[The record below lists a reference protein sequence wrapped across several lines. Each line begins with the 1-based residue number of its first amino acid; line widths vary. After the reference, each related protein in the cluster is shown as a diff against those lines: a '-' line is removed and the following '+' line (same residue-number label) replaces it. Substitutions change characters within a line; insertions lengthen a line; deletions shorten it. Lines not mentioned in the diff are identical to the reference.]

1 MYSKSSSVSSDEDVF
16 IKTTPDE
23 DDLDIYEVRVVGKG
37 SFVLSFLHLL
47 RSNPKKPRFMLLKEF
62 TDAWQK
68 CRL

>member
-37 SFVLSFLHLL
+37 SFVFKFFGLTTVK
-47 RSNPKKPRFMLLKEF
+47 PKKHRFMLSKAS
-62 TDAWQK
+62 TGV
-68 CRL
+68 

>member
-37 SFVLSFLHLL
+37 SFVFKFFALTTVK
-47 RSNPKKPRFMLLKEF
+47 PKKHRFMLSKAY
-62 TDAWQK
+62 TGVWQK
-68 CRL
+68 CQL